1 MPVVD
6 LLDLDRGRTQSNR
19 NGTLLN
25 LINPRSINAGLLH
38 PFAEYTDS
46 GASVKRYSQI
56 PQ

>member
-6 LLDLDRGRTQSNR
+6 LLDLDRGGTQSNR

-25 LINPRSINAGLLH
+25 LCYPRSINAGLLH
-38 PFAEYTDS
+38 PSAEYTDS